1 MKVRKCNRF
10 SNKSGPYYIEL
21 SNKYSLLAQFLANPS
36 QTDKTTSTDSQ
47 FRIRSVNRLH
57 TKKKEKI
64 NKYMYANNNNDK
76 ELIDAAITLA
86 EDERTARA
94 KNDITNVKQVTI
106 DASHT
111 ATHKNKT
118 TIR

>member
-1 MKVRKCNRF
+1 MYV
-10 SNKSGPYYIEL
+10 NK
-21 SNKYSLLAQFLANPS
+21 
-36 QTDKTTSTDSQ
+36 
-47 FRIRSVNRLH
+47 
-57 TKKKEKI
+57 
-64 NKYMYANNNNDK
+64 NNDK

-94 KNDITNVKQVTI
+94 KNDITNVKRVTI

-118 TIR
+118 ALSQRGKNMGNAFNTAT